1 MSRSRS
7 GSRGTS
13 ARAPRCARLAERAM
27 RLRSRSSFSRRLR
40 LRSRASAASPRKP
53 KEEIMQSRILAAA
66 LIAASAAAFP
76 VMAQQSTYEVKFMP
90 PAAALLAA
98 QAALKQCRAL
108 GYQVA
113 VALVDRS
120 GTPQVVLRDRFA
132 GPHTVRTAIGKAW
145 TAASF
150 RTDTSELVDLT
161 QPGKPQS
168 GVRGLRNVVVLG
180 G

>member
-1 MSRSRS
+1 M
-7 GSRGTS
+7 
-13 ARAPRCARLAERAM
+13 
-27 RLRSRSSFSRRLR
+27 
-40 LRSRASAASPRKP
+40 K
-53 KEEIMQSRILAAA
+53 SRILAAA
-66 LIAASAAAFP
+66 LIAASVAAFP
-76 VMAQQSTYEVKFMP
+76 VMAQQSTYEVKFMTP
-90 PAAALLAA
+90 ETALLAA

-180 G
+180 GGKMIQSGGTLVGAIGVSGAPGGAEDDRCAAAGIDAVREALEL

>member
-1 MSRSRS
+1 MK
-7 GSRGTS
+7 
-13 ARAPRCARLAERAM
+13 
-27 RLRSRSSFSRRLR
+27 
-40 LRSRASAASPRKP
+40 SP
-53 KEEIMQSRILAAA
+53 ILAAA
-66 LIAASAAAFP
+66 LIASSVIASP
-76 VMAQQSTYEVKFMP
+76 VMAQQATYEVKFMTP
-90 PAAALLAA
+90 ETVLLAA

-108 GYQVA
+108 GYQVT

-150 RTDTSELVDLT
+150 RTDTGELVDLT

-168 GVRGLRNVVVLG
+168 GVRGLRHVVVLG
-180 G
+180 GGKMIQSGGALVGAIGVSGAPGGVEDDRCAAAGIDAVREALEL

>member
-1 MSRSRS
+1 MKCS
-7 GSRGTS
+7 
-13 ARAPRCARLAERAM
+13 
-27 RLRSRSSFSRRLR
+27 
-40 LRSRASAASPRKP
+40 
-53 KEEIMQSRILAAA
+53 IVAAA
-66 LIAASAAAFP
+66 LLAASVAAHP
-76 VMAQQSTYEVKFMP
+76 VQAQQGTYEVKFMTP
-90 PAAALLAA
+90 ETALVAA

-108 GYQVA
+108 GYQVT

-168 GVRGLRNVVVLG
+168 GVRALKRVVVLG
-180 G
+180 GGKMLQSGGTLVGAIGVSGAPGGVEDDRCAAAGIDAVREALEL